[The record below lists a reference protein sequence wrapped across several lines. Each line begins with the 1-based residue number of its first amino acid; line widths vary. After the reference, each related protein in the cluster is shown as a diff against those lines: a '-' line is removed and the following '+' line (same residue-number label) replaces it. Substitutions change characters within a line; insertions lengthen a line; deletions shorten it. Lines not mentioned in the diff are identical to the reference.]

1 MFDVSSC
8 FCLCKRSVKV
18 FETPLKKSSKQPT
31 NQKKQTKHKKQ
42 GITKIF
48 QPASIPVKSSTN
60 HFSTF
65 ESKRTNLGVTG
76 WIFRRK
82 LPTKKKN
89 DKKKHSWW
97 FKVTFLGWLSDPFKW
112 LSDLQLGDEKVTLN
126 HLVKNHGISS
136 HWSLEIPRNPA
147 SNTESNHFKPLF
159 FGGSNVILRVR
170 GGIFT

>member
-18 FETPLKKSSKQPT
+18 FETPLKNQASNQPT
-31 NQKKQTKHKKQ
+31 KKNKQNTIKQ

-136 HWSLEIPRNPA
+136 HWSFGDPQ
-147 SNTESNHFKPLF
+147 KPC
-159 FGGSNVILRVR
+159 
-170 GGIFT
+170 